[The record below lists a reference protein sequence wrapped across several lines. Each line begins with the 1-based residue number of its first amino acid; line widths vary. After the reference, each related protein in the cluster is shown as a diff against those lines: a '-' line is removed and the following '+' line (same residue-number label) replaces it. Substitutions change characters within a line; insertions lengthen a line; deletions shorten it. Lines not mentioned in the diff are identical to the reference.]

1 MFPIFIDSPSV
12 RTTNRR
18 RPNSPPRPV
27 SPKPPESPRPS
38 ALGSPSPPSRA
49 PPRRTPRPRANRFP
63 SLSLPPLSSTLQR
76 RARRLTRAAVSDIPA
91 RPTGVVFG
99 FGVGRVPRE
108 CQANGRG
115 RASSLFERPPGMS
128 RFARGCFFRY
138 FFGARLARGFH
149 RARRRRGASSLETR
163 TSAPS
168 SARSLVARNASVGA
182 ILGEKPRRS
191 KRERRRSPRGFLRAP
206 SAARRL
212 RSRRRRRYESTR
224 ARDPKRRG
232 DSSTRETRGEV
243 WSTPPVASRRA
254 RENTSSADSAAAG
267 AARRVRLRRE
277 SRRATPIATWR
288 TRGEPRGAAWTFSRI
303 GPRDDRRI
311 RPIAR
316 LGRRE

>member
-49 PPRRTPRPRANRFP
+49 PPRRTPRPRANRFRRCR
-63 SLSLPPLSSTLQR
+63 SLRSRPRPKARAATYPRRRLGYPGTADRRRFRIRSRTSPPGVPGERSRTRVVPLRATPGDVAF
-76 RARRLTRAAVSDIPA
+76 RARL
-91 RPTGVVFG
+91 F
-99 FGVGRVPRE
+99 F
-108 CQANGRG
+108 
-115 RASSLFERPPGMS
+115 SLFFRRPSRPG
-128 RFARGCFFRY
+128 FPP
-138 FFGARLARGFH
+138 
-149 RARRRRGASSLETR
+149 RAPT
-163 TSAPS
+163 
-168 SARSLVARNASVGA
+168 ARSLVARNANVGA

-191 KRERRRSPRGFLRAP
+191 KRERRRHPRREASSLETRASPKSARFSPRA

-254 RENTSSADSAAAG
+254 RETRRAPTPRRR
-267 AARRVRLRRE
+267 ARRVRLRRE

-288 TRGEPRGAAWTFSRI
+288 TRGEPRGATWTFSRI

>member
-1 MFPIFIDSPSV
+1 
-12 RTTNRR
+12 
-18 RPNSPPRPV
+18 
-27 SPKPPESPRPS
+27 
-38 ALGSPSPPSRA
+38 
-49 PPRRTPRPRANRFP
+49 
-63 SLSLPPLSSTLQR
+63 
-76 RARRLTRAAVSDIPA
+76 
-91 RPTGVVFG
+91 
-99 FGVGRVPRE
+99 
-108 CQANGRG
+108 
-115 RASSLFERPPGMS
+115 MS
-128 RFARGCFFRY
+128 RFARGCFCRY

-182 ILGEKPRRS
+182 ILGEESRRS
-191 KRERRRSPRGFLRAP
+191 KRERRRGPRGFSARLRR
-206 SAARRL
+206 ARRL

-254 RENTSSADSAAAG
+254 RETRRAPTG
-267 AARRVRLRRE
+267 RRRARRVRLRRE

-288 TRGEPRGAAWTFSRI
+288 TRGEPRGATWTFSRI
-303 GPRDDRRI
+303 GPRDDRRS